1 MRHIAR
7 MIVKFRTVLLVAFIL
22 TGIVCIFTAGRVKV
36 INELTDYLKED
47 TETRQGLDI
56 MDDQF
61 VTFGSAKVMIQNIG
75 FAQARELAAALEQVK
90 GVSSVSF
97 YEEDDEDEKE
107 ITDAEALKDVYND
120 ASALFLITFETD
132 EDDDEAK
139 KSMANVRE
147 VLSDYDTYF
156 YSTVDKDD
164 AKNLKEDMKYILVIL
179 VIIIITVLLFTSTT
193 YMEIPIFMMVFG
205 MAALLNVGTN
215 FMFGSISF
223 ISNAVGTVL
232 QLALAIDYAIIM
244 FHRFMEERAHYDA
257 EPAMINALEK
267 AIPEISSSSLT
278 TVAGMIALMF
288 MEYGIGPDLGRV
300 LTKAIIFSMLSVFC
314 FMPGLIMNFTEQ
326 IDKSMHRSFV
336 PTINHWG
343 NLVVATRYV
352 ILPVYLVV
360 MIAAIFFSSHC
371 TYNFD
376 KNSVESKRMDEYL
389 TSKREISKSFE
400 MDNAMAVLVPTGDYA
415 SEAAILARVKE
426 LDRVESTLG
435 LANVTVDDDEMYVLT
450 DRLSPREFSYVADM
464 DVDTCRMLY
473 RFYAWKEEKYGA
485 FLNGIDEFNV
495 PLIDMIDFIY
505 GEDKNESFDFADDL
519 SQDIKDM
526 HKKVSDARLQLEG
539 EEYDRL
545 IFTVSGPVEG
555 EDTFKLVDKVRDIAY
570 EYYNDVYVIGDS
582 TADYDLS
589 KSFLKDNMIISIMTA
604 AFVLIILFFTFDNK
618 IMPIVL
624 VMSIQSAIWINFS
637 IPALEKKDMF
647 FLSYLVVCAIQM
659 GATIDYA
666 IVITSRYVE
675 LRQTVADKKQCIKD
689 TLNQSLPTI
698 ITSGAILTLAAWVV
712 GSMTSNCVIASL
724 GTTLSAGTLISIVM
738 VMLILP
744 QLLYVFD
751 GVFQKSYWRNK
762 RTFVNDK

>member
-1 MRHIAR
+1 MRQAAEY
-7 MIVKFRTVLLVAFIL
+7 IVKFRTILMAVFIL
-22 TGIVCIFTAGRVKV
+22 TGIVCFFTAGKVKV
-36 INELTDYLKED
+36 INELTDYLSDD

-75 FAQARELAAALEQVK
+75 FLQAQELADRIEQIK

-97 YEEDDEDEKE
+97 YEETDEDEEE
-107 ITDAEALKDVYND
+107 ITDAEALSDVYNN
-120 ASALFLITFETD
+120 ASALFQITFETD
-132 EDDDEAK
+132 EDDDEAQK
-139 KSMANVRE
+139 AIANVRAA
-147 VLSDYDTYF
+147 LSDYDTYF
-156 YSTVDKDD
+156 YTTVDKDD

-179 VIIIITVLLFTSTT
+179 LIIIILVLLFTSTT

-215 FMFGSISF
+215 FIFGSISF

-244 FHRFMEERAHYDA
+244 FHRFMEERAQHEA
-257 EPAMINALEK
+257 EEALINALAK

-314 FMPGLIMNFTEQ
+314 FMPGLIMNFNEQ
-326 IDKSMHRSFV
+326 IDRSMHRSFV

-343 NLVVATRYV
+343 RFVVATRHV
-352 ILPVYLVV
+352 TVPIFFVV
-360 MIAAIFFSSHC
+360 MVAAIFLSSKC
-371 TYNFD
+371 SYNFD
-376 KNSVESKRMDEYL
+376 KNSVESKKMDEYL
-389 TSKREISKSFE
+389 TSKREISKNFK
-400 MDNAMAVLVPTGDYA
+400 MNNTMAVLVPPGDYA
-415 SEAAILARVKE
+415 SEAAILSRIEE
-426 LDRVESTLG
+426 LDRVENTMG
-435 LANVTVDDDEMYVLT
+435 LANVTVDDDELYVLT
-450 DRLSPREFSYVADM
+450 DRLSPREFADVADL
-464 DVDTCRMLY
+464 DVDTCRLLY

-485 FLNGIDEFNV
+485 FLNGIDEFRV

-505 GEDKNESFDFADDL
+505 GEEENESFDFDEDL

-526 HKKVSDARLQLEG
+526 HKAVSDARLQLEG
-539 EEYDRL
+539 ELYDRL

-555 EDTFKLVDKVRDIAY
+555 EETFKLVDQVRNIAY
-570 EYYNDVYVIGDS
+570 EYYNDVFVVGDS

-604 AFVLIILFFTFDNK
+604 AFVLIILFFTFDNTAL
-618 IMPIVL
+618 PIVL
-624 VMSIQSAIWINFS
+624 VMTIQSAIWINFS
-637 IPALEKKDMF
+637 LPAIEHKDMF

-675 LRQTVADKKQCIKD
+675 MRETVADKRLCIKE
-689 TLNQSLPTI
+689 TLNQSLATI
-698 ITSGAILTLAAWVV
+698 ITSGAILTLAAWAV
-712 GSMTSNCVIASL
+712 GNMTSNCVIASL
-724 GTTLSAGTLISIVM
+724 GSVLSKGTLISIVL

-751 GVFQKSYWRNK
+751 GLFQKSYWRKK
-762 RTFVNDK
+762 RTFANDK

>member
-1 MRHIAR
+1 

-61 VTFGSAKVMIQNIG
+61 VTFGSAKAMIQNIG

-352 ILPVYLVV
+352 ILPVFLVV

-376 KNSVESKRMDEYL
+376 KNSVESK
-389 TSKREISKSFE
+389 
-400 MDNAMAVLVPTGDYA
+400 G
-415 SEAAILARVKE
+415 
-426 LDRVESTLG
+426 
-435 LANVTVDDDEMYVLT
+435 
-450 DRLSPREFSYVADM
+450 
-464 DVDTCRMLY
+464 
-473 RFYAWKEEKYGA
+473 W
-485 FLNGIDEFNV
+485 
-495 PLIDMIDFIY
+495 
-505 GEDKNESFDFADDL
+505 
-519 SQDIKDM
+519 
-526 HKKVSDARLQLEG
+526 
-539 EEYDRL
+539 
-545 IFTVSGPVEG
+545 
-555 EDTFKLVDKVRDIAY
+555 
-570 EYYNDVYVIGDS
+570 
-582 TADYDLS
+582 
-589 KSFLKDNMIISIMTA
+589 
-604 AFVLIILFFTFDNK
+604 
-618 IMPIVL
+618 
-624 VMSIQSAIWINFS
+624 MSI
-637 IPALEKKDMF
+637 
-647 FLSYLVVCAIQM
+647 
-659 GATIDYA
+659 
-666 IVITSRYVE
+666 
-675 LRQTVADKKQCIKD
+675 
-689 TLNQSLPTI
+689 SLPRGRYQKALRW
-698 ITSGAILTLAAWVV
+698 ITPWRCWCLRGI
-712 GSMTSNCVIASL
+712 
-724 GTTLSAGTLISIVM
+724 
-738 VMLILP
+738 MLP
-744 QLLYVFD
+744 RRP
-751 GVFQKSYWRNK
+751 YWPGLRNWTGW
-762 RTFVNDK
+762 RALWALQT

>member
-7 MIVKFRTVLLVAFIL
+7 TIVKFRTVLLVAFIL
-22 TGIVCIFTAGRVKV
+22 TGIVCIFTAGRVTV
-36 INELTDYLKED
+36 INELTDYLKDD

-75 FAQARELAAALEQVK
+75 FAQAQELAKTLEQVK
-90 GVSSVSF
+90 GVSSVTF
-97 YEEDDEDEKE
+97 YEEDDEDENE

-352 ILPVYLVV
+352 ILPVFLVV

-389 TSKREISKSFE
+389 TSRREISKSFE

-618 IMPIVL
+618 ILPIVL

-724 GTTLSAGTLISIVM
+724 GSTLSAGTLISIVM

-762 RTFVNDK
+762 RTFANDK

>member
-1 MRHIAR
+1 M
-7 MIVKFRTVLLVAFIL
+7 

-164 AKNLKEDMKYILVIL
+164 AKNLKEDMKYILLIL

-352 ILPVYLVV
+352 ILPVFLVV

-712 GSMTSNCVIASL
+712 GNMTSNCVIASL
-724 GTTLSAGTLISIVM
+724 GTTLSAGTLISIVI

>member
-164 AKNLKEDMKYILVIL
+164 AKNLKEDMKYILLIL

-352 ILPVYLVV
+352 ILPVFLVV

-712 GSMTSNCVIASL
+712 GNMTSNCVIASL
-724 GTTLSAGTLISIVM
+724 GTTLSAGTLISIVI

>member
-352 ILPVYLVV
+352 ILPVFLVV

-712 GSMTSNCVIASL
+712 GNMTSNCVIASL